1 LELNSTS
8 PVLDHPL
15 RSKEIS
21 DHCSV
26 QEEEEE
32 NDKEIRRAKR
42 RRNRFNLEFLAKC
55 KKLG

>member
-15 RSKEIS
+15 RSREIS

-26 QEEEEE
+26 QEEEE

-42 RRNRFNLEFLAKC
+42 RRNKLNLEFFAKC